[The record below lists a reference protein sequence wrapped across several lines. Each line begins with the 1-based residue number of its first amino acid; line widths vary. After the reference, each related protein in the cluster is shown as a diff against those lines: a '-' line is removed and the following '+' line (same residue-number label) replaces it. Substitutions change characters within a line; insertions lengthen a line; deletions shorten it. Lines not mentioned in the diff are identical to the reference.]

1 MKRTIYLLT
10 CIFVPAL
17 VFGQKKF
24 EVTFILPDST
34 IAKEIGF
41 SHWDCNKKGWSRDT
55 ATIKGNKAII
65 SHTYNTVNAD
75 IIAWRNVGDDSY
87 SIEIYTTGQAATV
100 TCTASADSG
109 NPFSNMQLVNA
120 KDYKKE
126 EAVAEA
132 YIKDAFDTY
141 KQRFETVGSDPK
153 LYNNPDEIEKL
164 RALRTVFQKKRLQY
178 IRDHSDSFFAF
189 SWFTKEAMYE
199 LSPDYLLGEF
209 KTLFPANLRDS
220 EQGRSIKSYLLERE
234 GLELKK
240 KAPAFTVDDLDHKR
254 VSLAE
259 VYNKKTVLLVFW
271 GTWCGPCVAEI
282 PMLKEWRD
290 KYPKDKFEI
299 ISVATT
305 SPEEKVREMVKEKEM
320 NWIHILNE
328 DKINQQYHVK
338 WYPTMFV
345 INPKGDFAFS
355 SPTMLDISIEKIK
368 KAIDDSIAAMN

>member
-10 CIFVPAL
+10 CIFVPIL

-34 IAKEIGF
+34 IAKETRF
-41 SHWDCNKKGWSRDT
+41 FHWDCNKNGWARDT
-55 ATIKGNKAII
+55 ATIKGNKANI
-65 SHTYNTVNAD
+65 SHTYNTVYAD
-75 IIAWRNVGDDSY
+75 ILAWCNVGDSTC
-87 SIEIYTTGQAATV
+87 SLEIYTTGTPATV
-100 TCTASADSG
+100 TCTASADGG

-126 EAVAEA
+126 EVVAEA
-132 YIKDAFDTY
+132 YIKDVFDTY
-141 KQRFETVGSDPK
+141 KQRFDSVGTDPK
-153 LYNNPDEIEKL
+153 LYNNPEEIEKL
-164 RALRTVFQKKRLQY
+164 RALRTIAQKKRLQY

-199 LSPDYLLGEF
+199 LSPDYLLAEF
-209 KTLFPANLRDS
+209 KTLFPADFRDS
-220 EQGRSIKSYLLERE
+220 EQGKSVISYLLERE
-234 GLELKK
+234 GLEIKK
-240 KAPAFTVDDLDHKR
+240 KAPSFTVNDLDHKR

-305 SPEEKVREMVKEKEM
+305 SPEEKVREIIKEKEM

-328 DKINQQYHVK
+328 EKINQQYHVK

-345 INPKGDFAFS
+345 INQKGDFAFI
-355 SPTMLDISIEKIK
+355 SPTMLDIGIEKIK